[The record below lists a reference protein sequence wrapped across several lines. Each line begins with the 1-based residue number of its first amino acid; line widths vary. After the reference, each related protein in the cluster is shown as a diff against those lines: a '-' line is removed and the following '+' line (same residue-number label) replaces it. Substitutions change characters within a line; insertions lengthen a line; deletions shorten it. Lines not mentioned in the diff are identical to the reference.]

1 MNRLPKEYCNLLF
14 DRPVT
19 SWDEA
24 VPLGNGLIGALIWG
38 EGDGLRFSLDRSDL
52 WDTTPAP
59 TVSEPCFTYAEM
71 CRLKDERNIDEIR
84 KKFDK
89 TYQYTT
95 PTKLPAGK
103 IIFNFGKAKVVS
115 SHLSLA
121 DAEAEIKLCRD
132 GKEISVKSFIHAQ
145 KPVGFIKI
153 SETDGFDFSLDIPA
167 FGREGDREE
176 DKKDRDTFSNSLSR
190 LKYKE
195 AANGREGDIIW
206 FVQPVKSGGG
216 FGIAAGISKTNMTE
230 MAYTVF
236 FGGESELET
245 AKNLVKSALKEGY
258 DAAVKSHRE
267 WWNEYWEQSA
277 VEIPYKMYEQQW
289 YLTNYLFASC
299 SRKGCNPTPLQGV
312 WTADNGQL
320 PPWKGDYHH
329 DLNTQMSYYHFFK
342 ANHLPEGESF
352 LDFLWDRAEVARKF
366 AKSFYGTDGLCLPA
380 VMAIDG
386 TPLGG
391 WPMYSLS
398 PTNQLWLCQSFERYY
413 RFTGDKKFLEE
424 RAYPYVSE
432 SMRCILGLLKENS
445 RGFYELPFSSSPE
458 IHDDEIE
465 SFVTP
470 NSNYDLAMMRYAAAA
485 LIDMAAELN
494 NGESAFWQA
503 VLDKLP
509 DLAVGENKVLRVSP
523 DEDLQESHRHFS
535 HAMSIH
541 PLRLLDYE
549 KETDKE
555 IIDATIRNL
564 ELLGTGLW
572 VGFSFTWMAEFYAI
586 QKNGEGAAY
595 QLKLFWENLCSQN
608 GFHLN
613 GDFKRRGISSFHY
626 RPFTFESNI
635 CAADA
640 LQEMLLQ
647 TENGKIDIFPA
658 IPEDFRK
665 GRLSFEDLRGERGML
680 ISAEMTDGVLNRVA
694 VKAAK
699 DGEYILILPDDSD
712 LKIELEGCKKI
723 AENRFSIMLSA
734 GGSYEFLRG

>member
-1 MNRLPKEYCNLLF
+1 MNRLPKEYCDLF
-14 DRPVT
+14 FDQTVT

-59 TVSEPCFTYAEM
+59 TISEPCFTYAEI
-71 CRLKDERNIDEIR
+71 CRLKNERNIDEIR
-84 KKFDK
+84 KKFDE

-103 IIFNFGKAKVVS
+103 IIFNFGHAKVVS

-121 DAEAEIKLCRD
+121 CAEAEIKLCRD
-132 GKEISVKSFIHAQ
+132 EKEISVKSFIHAQ

-167 FGREGDREE
+167 FGREGDRED
-176 DKKDRDTFSNSLSR
+176 DKKDRDTFTNSLSR

-195 AANGREGDIIW
+195 AAKGREGDIIW
-206 FVQPVKSGGG
+206 FVQPVKSGGS
-216 FGIAAGISKTNMTE
+216 FGIAAGISKTNKTE

-245 AKNLVKSALKEGY
+245 AKSLVKSVLKEGY

-267 WWNEYWEQSA
+267 WWNNYWEQSA
-277 VEIPYKMYEQQW
+277 VEIPYKMYEKQW

-366 AKSFYGTDGLCLPA
+366 AKSFYDTDGLCLPA

-432 SMRCILGLLKENS
+432 SLRCILGLLKENS
-445 RGFYELPFSSSPE
+445 SGFYELPFSSSPE

-494 NGESAFWQA
+494 NGESIFWQA

-549 KETDKE
+549 NETDKE

-572 VGFSFTWMAEFYAI
+572 VGFSFTWMAELYAI

-595 QLKLFWENLCSQN
+595 QLKLFWENFCSQN

-613 GDFKRRGISSFHY
+613 GDFKRRGVSSFHY
-626 RPFTFESNI
+626 RPFTFESNV
-635 CAADA
+635 CAVDA

-658 IPEDFRK
+658 IPEDFKR
-665 GRLSFEDLRGERGML
+665 GRLSFEDLRGERGAL
-680 ISAEMTDGVLNRVA
+680 ISAEMTDGVLNRVT

-699 DGEYILILPDDSD
+699 DGEYILILPDNSD

-734 GGSYEFLRG
+734 GVKYEFLRD